1 MSDIKD
7 MLERVQ
13 QRGVAVVARAPVYN
27 IYGRGAYNMAPI
39 IKPTV
44 WLTPEYFAAWLVE
57 QQVCRTTVGYLSFG
71 PMAQCVVHALKG
83 LACRARVTPASS
95 ALTSPSLQACG

>member
-1 MSDIKD
+1 MRRRPHMVYPLIQRECFCHLQGMSDIKD

-13 QRGVAVVARAPVYN
+13 QRGVAVVVRAPVYN

-57 QQVCRTTVGYLSFG
+57 QQVCCTIAYIRHT
-71 PMAQCVVHALKG
+71 
-83 LACRARVTPASS
+83 LARSVASV
-95 ALTSPSLQACG
+95 SL

>member
-27 IYGRGAYNMAPI
+27 VYGRGAYNMAPI

-57 QQVCRTTVGYLSFG
+57 QQVCSRCSVVSGVGFSD
-71 PMAQCVVHALKG
+71 Q
-83 LACRARVTPASS
+83 LAHSVDLRPAFPVAVFYFLVS
-95 ALTSPSLQACG
+95 